1 MIIRKVSL
9 RGRTEA
15 AGLKTETI
23 TATTARA
30 AGFTKERRRL
40 VRGIQ
45 KPARAAF
52 IIRMIIARAATLKNI
67 SRKTAS
73 PVYPAAKIRQNMKM
87 VVRHVRWGIDL
98 PVMVAAVHVIN
109 VLSGLKKPAGQPA
122 AILKEKRAFFVAS
135 GLWSTTSAAAEQNRP
150 SAAMSGSVIL
160 VGIRQLTCAENIMIT

>member
-1 MIIRKVSL
+1 M
-9 RGRTEA
+9 
-15 AGLKTETI
+15 AGLRMETI
-23 TATTARA
+23 TATTVPA

-73 PVYPAAKIRQNMKM
+73 PVYPAAKIRQNMKTA
-87 VVRHVRWGIDL
+87 VRHARGGIDL
-98 PVMVAAVHVIN
+98 PVTAAAVHVIN
-109 VLSGLKKPAGQPA
+109 VYRGLRKPVGQPA
-122 AILKEKRAFFVAS
+122 AILKEKRAFFAAS
-135 GLWSTTSAAAEQNRP
+135 GLWSTISAAAEQNRP
-150 SAAMSGSVIL
+150 SMAMSDSVIL